1 MAPPLQY
8 CLGILTQYWL
18 GWIVMLDF
26 WFDRI
31 LMRECSRW
39 IIYSHLT
46 WLAEHIGFCDERTM
60 VTNSSSWLQRWW
72 YVFVRAMIIAHS
84 YKPPCHRRSLLHQ
97 NQTFLVWLVE
107 SLSGLWSRSGGRIV
121 LSPEIFCFPGC
132 VSKYLVKE
140 LTICCWYLITIFP
153 LTMWWI
159 FMGWK
164 HCIMRQFYCLVKF
177 LVLPSLTTL
186 PPPAL
191 RTGPPASFWAAL
203 CLWMNM
209 ICESFINSFFWW
221 FLSLQTCWLAQQ
233 TVNWQSFKT
242 GVVDWHTG
250 ASWLFCRLCL
260 ATDKCNSLQK
270 VCPIFPQSARPLLL
284 LIGWGS
290 STNIQDFDPEAVTSS
305 YTPPRSNKLDFDV

>member
-26 WFDRI
+26 WFDQI

-107 SLSGLWSRSGGRIV
+107 SLSGLWSRSGVRIV
-121 LSPEIFCFPGC
+121 LSPEIFCFSGC

-140 LTICCWYLITIFP
+140 LTICRWYLVTIFP

-209 ICESFINSFFWW
+209 ICEQRINSFFWW
-221 FLSLQTCWLAQQ
+221 SLSFQTCWLSQQ

-260 ATDKCNSLQK
+260 LADWQVQQFAKSLPNFPSICK
-270 VCPIFPQSARPLLL
+270 VALAANWLRIFQQHTRLSP
-284 LIGWGS
+284 WG
-290 STNIQDFDPEAVTSS
+290 IHF
-305 YTPPRSNKLDFDV
+305 